1 VARADHEQWVD
12 AWSEAVR
19 NSPVALGLVDA
30 ASPRLVAVSPGGA
43 DVLAHVRGS
52 LVLWVV
58 LDPAGDDEAALVMPD
73 GLERLGRA
81 PAAALDLLTPRQREV
96 VSRLAHGDLVAT
108 IARDMQLSQS
118 TVRNHL
124 SAAFRRVGVHS
135 QRGLL
140 ALLGRD

>member
-1 VARADHEQWVD
+1 VTRVDHEQWVD

-19 NSPVALGLVDA
+19 TSPVALGLVDV
-30 ASPRLVAVSPGGA
+30 ASPRLVAVSPEGA
-43 DVLAHVRGS
+43 DVLARASGS

-58 LDPAGDDEAALVMPD
+58 LDPAGDDEGALVMPD
-73 GLERLGRA
+73 GLERLGRPPA
-81 PAAALDLLTPRQREV
+81 PALDLLTPRQREV
-96 VSRLAHGDLVAT
+96 VSRLARGDLVT
-108 IARDMQLSQS
+108 DIARDMRLSQS

-124 SAAFRRVGVHS
+124 SAAFRKVGVHS